1 MSDMGKYLEDISREL
16 KNEDGNN
23 ARSNGEAFVL
33 EGL

>member
-16 KNEDGNN
+16 KNEDDNN
-23 ARSNGEAFVL
+23 ARSNEEAFVL